1 MRHGLLLASILFAAV
16 SCLDHKDYDL
26 HSVDV
31 SPSMVFPL
39 AYGDMTIQ
47 DILKGSDSVNIKVYP
62 DDLVYLE
69 YSSTLISEDI
79 RDQFNIP
86 DKSINQSFPI
96 PQGTIPPHSQD
107 IHSDSLVEVVD
118 FGLSPEQL
126 NEIDFKSGTISYSAN
141 LLPGNSN
148 LQYEVLLTSSTFLS
162 KTNGKPLSIIAT
174 GAGTLPMSDYIVT
187 LNKNKFD
194 LKMVLVLKKTNSST
208 QIGPNTSVAVN
219 FSMAGMDF
227 NVILGFFGDQTVTPP
242 SDQVS
247 IGAFGL
253 TLGSAQVSFAQPQV
267 TLEVVNDYGVPC
279 KVTFSQIEAR
289 KGGLTMPLQLNPAS
303 PVTIAFPAIL
313 GNSASTPVAVTNAKQ
328 VLDFGPTEIFYQLSA
343 RINQGI
349 ASGNDFMAD
358 TSKLRVKLHVEVPIY
373 GHASGITLRD
383 TSKIDLSKLNQSQVM
398 KASLKV
404 DATNELPLDAYI
416 QLYLTDDQDV
426 VIDSLLSTTDTEL
439 IRGSAVTA
447 VGDLETAGVMNKVVV
462 LDALKLNKIFN
473 AKKMITVAVLN
484 TSKDAAGNTIDVK
497 FKSKYSL
504 KVNVGIQADLN
515 FNIKF

>member
-1 MRHGLLLASILFAAV
+1 M
-16 SCLDHKDYDL
+16 
-26 HSVDV
+26 
-31 SPSMVFPL
+31 
-39 AYGDMTIQ
+39 
-47 DILKGSDSVNIKVYP
+47 
-62 DDLVYLE
+62 
-69 YSSTLISEDI
+69 
-79 RDQFNIP
+79 
-86 DKSINQSFPI
+86 
-96 PQGTIPPHSQD
+96 
-107 IHSDSLVEVVD
+107 
-118 FGLSPEQL
+118 
-126 NEIDFKSGTISYSAN
+126 
-141 LLPGNSN
+141 
-148 LQYEVLLTSSTFLS
+148 
-162 KTNGKPLSIIAT
+162 
-174 GAGTLPMSDYIVT
+174 
-187 LNKNKFD
+187 
-194 LKMVLVLKKTNSST
+194 
-208 QIGPNTSVAVN
+208 
-219 FSMAGMDF
+219 
-227 NVILGFFGDQTVTPP
+227 
-242 SDQVS
+242 S

-289 KGGLTMPLQLNPAS
+289 KDGLTMPLQLNPAS

-328 VLDFGPTEIFYQLSA
+328 ILDFGPTEIFYQLSA

-439 IRGSAVTA
+439 IRGSTVTA
-447 VGDLETAGVMNKVVV
+447 AGDLETAGVMNKVVV